1 MEERRKL
8 LADNAMTTLEDLME
22 FMGMDPKD
30 IGIPDSVKNNLER
43 LINAASGY
51 IERMTDRRFGRKEY
65 VEGHHGSGWQELCL
79 NQYPIVDVKSIMDVE
94 SGQIIPSES
103 YSFSD
108 TGEIGVLYR
117 DGGWADRTFLG
128 GLAND
133 RVAPKRY
140 LKVTYT
146 AGYIL
151 PKDGADH
158 SASDLPFDLQYAV
171 WQMVQQ
177 QWNLSHN
184 GANGLSAFTISDV
197 SWTFDKELNTQ
208 VQNVI
213 EQYRR
218 WA

>member
-1 MEERRKL
+1 MKERRTL

-30 IGIPDSVKNNLER
+30 AGIPNIAKNTLER

-51 IERMTDRRFGRKEY
+51 IERMTDRRFGRKDY
-65 VEGHHGSGWQELCL
+65 VEDHHGSGWQELCL
-79 NQYPIVDVKSIMDVE
+79 NQYPIVEVKSIIDTE
-94 SGQIIPSES
+94 NGQVISPES

-117 DGGWADRTFLG
+117 DGGWADRAFFG

-133 RVAPKRY
+133 KVSSKRY
-140 LKVTYT
+140 LRATYT

-151 PKDGADH
+151 PKDGTEHA
-158 SASDLPFDLQYAV
+158 ASDLPFDLQYAI

-177 QWNLSHN
+177 QWNLSNN

-197 SWTFDKELNTQ
+197 SWTFDKELNSQ

>member
-1 MEERRKL
+1 MEKRKTL
-8 LADNAMTTLEDLME
+8 LADNAMTTLEDMME

-30 IGIPDSVKNNLER
+30 AEIPDITKNTLER

-51 IERMTDRRFGRKEY
+51 IERMTDRRFGRKDY
-65 VEGHHGSGWQELCL
+65 VEDHHGSGWQELCL
-79 NQYPIVDVKSIMDVE
+79 NQYPIVEVKSIIDTENRQVI
-94 SGQIIPSES
+94 SPES

-117 DGGWADRTFLG
+117 DGGWADRAFLG
-128 GLAND
+128 GLANNK
-133 RVAPKRY
+133 VSSKRY
-140 LKVTYT
+140 LRVTYT

-151 PKDGADH
+151 PKDGTEH
-158 SASDLPFDLQYAV
+158 TASDLPFDLQYAI

-177 QWNLSHN
+177 QWNLSN
-184 GANGLSAFTISDV
+184 DGANGLSAFTISDV
-197 SWTFDKELNTQ
+197 SWTFDKELNSQ

>member
-1 MEERRKL
+1 MGERRTL
-8 LADNAMTTLEDLME
+8 LADNAMTTLNDLME
-22 FMGMDPKD
+22 FMGMNPKD
-30 IGIPDSVKNNLER
+30 AEIPDIIKNNLER
-43 LINAASGY
+43 LINAASAY
-51 IERMTDRRFGRKEY
+51 IERMTDRRFGRKDY
-65 VEGHHGSGWQELCL
+65 VEDHHGSGWQELCL
-79 NQYPIVDVKSIMDVE
+79 NQYPIMEVKSIIDIE
-94 SGQIIPSES
+94 SGQIISPES

-117 DGGWADRTFLG
+117 DGGWADRAFLG

-133 RVAPKRY
+133 KVSSKRY
-140 LKVTYT
+140 LRVTYT

-151 PKDGADH
+151 PKDRTEH
-158 SASDLPFDLQYAV
+158 TTSDLPFDLQYAV

-177 QWNLSHN
+177 QWNLSNN
-184 GANGLSAFTISDV
+184 GANGLSAFSISDV
-197 SWTFDKELNTQ
+197 SWTFDKELNSQ

>member
-1 MEERRKL
+1 MEKRRTL
-8 LADNAMTTLEDLME
+8 LADNAMTTLEDMME

-30 IGIPDSVKNNLER
+30 AGIPDITKNTLER
-43 LINAASGY
+43 LINATSGY
-51 IERMTDRRFGRKEY
+51 IERMTDRRFGRKDY
-65 VEGHHGSGWQELCL
+65 VEDHHGSGWQELCL
-79 NQYPIVDVKSIMDVE
+79 NQYPIVEVKSIIDTE
-94 SGQIIPSES
+94 NGQVISPES
-103 YSFSD
+103 YSFSN

-117 DGGWADRTFLG
+117 DGGWTDRAFLG

-133 RVAPKRY
+133 KVSSKRY
-140 LKVTYT
+140 LRVAYT

-151 PKDGADH
+151 PKDGTEHA
-158 SASDLPFDLQYAV
+158 ASDLPFDLQYAI

-177 QWNLSHN
+177 QWNLSNN

-197 SWTFDKELNTQ
+197 SWTFDKELNSQ

>member
-1 MEERRKL
+1 MEKRKTL
-8 LADNAMTTLEDLME
+8 LADNAMTTLEDMME

-30 IGIPDSVKNNLER
+30 AEIPDITKNTLER

-51 IERMTDRRFGRKEY
+51 IERMTDRRFGRKDY
-65 VEGHHGSGWQELCL
+65 VEDHHGSGWQELCL
-79 NQYPIVDVKSIMDVE
+79 NQYPIVEVKSIIDTENRQVI
-94 SGQIIPSES
+94 SPES

-117 DGGWADRTFLG
+117 DGGWADRAFLG

-133 RVAPKRY
+133 KVSSKRY
-140 LKVTYT
+140 LRVTYT

-151 PKDGADH
+151 PKDGTEH
-158 SASDLPFDLQYAV
+158 TASDLPFDLQYAI

-177 QWNLSHN
+177 QWNLSN
-184 GANGLSAFTISDV
+184 DGANGLSAFTISDV
-197 SWTFDKELNTQ
+197 SWTFDKELNSQ